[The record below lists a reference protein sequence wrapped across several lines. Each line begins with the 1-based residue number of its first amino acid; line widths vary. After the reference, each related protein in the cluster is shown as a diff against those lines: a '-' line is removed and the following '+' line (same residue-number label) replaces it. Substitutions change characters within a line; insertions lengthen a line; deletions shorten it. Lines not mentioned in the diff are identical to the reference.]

1 MKATSI
7 LSCIFLILNYSCLV
21 CLAQLDDITKATS
34 ALTSWEQISKVTADV
49 RDQIGTALEPLQG
62 EFHKMSPK
70 GRYATGVVVG
80 YTSTK
85 FAFKTT
91 VKIAKVSGAA
101 FIVSEVA
108 NRAGVLSNISEE
120 NAESL
125 QTVRQKV
132 TETVNCCRLQ
142 VRKHLSI
149 GNIRS
154 IFDRTMEKDT
164 MGTLGFTTGAVA
176 GLVF

>member
-101 FIVSEVA
+101 FIVW
-108 NRAGVLSNISEE
+108 VLYFVHSCLSSYLVESNCFPASFPIFE
-120 NAESL
+120 
-125 QTVRQKV
+125 
-132 TETVNCCRLQ
+132 
-142 VRKHLSI
+142 
-149 GNIRS
+149 
-154 IFDRTMEKDT
+154 FDRHNGDCIIFSFKYE
-164 MGTLGFTTGAVA
+164 
-176 GLVF
+176 VFEA